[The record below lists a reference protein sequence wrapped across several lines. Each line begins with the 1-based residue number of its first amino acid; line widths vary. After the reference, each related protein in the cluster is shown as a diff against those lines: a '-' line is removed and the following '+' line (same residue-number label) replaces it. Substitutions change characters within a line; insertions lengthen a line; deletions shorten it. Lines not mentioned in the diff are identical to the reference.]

1 MMPAREEGRPI
12 PFSFNAQTFDGK
24 PMSAPGVLA
33 PASSQAPQYVKL
45 LACAKHFA
53 VHSGPEW
60 NRHSFNVEDLPERD
74 LWETYL
80 PAFKSLVQDGNVAE
94 VMCAYQRI
102 DGAPCCSNAR
112 YERQILRDEW
122 GFKGLI
128 TSDCGAINDFYVPG
142 RHGTAKTP
150 AEATA
155 QAIGAGT
162 DVECGSVYRSLPEA
176 VKTGMISEEKVNES
190 LKRLLIARFRLGDFD
205 QDENVPWTQIPS
217 SVIASKA
224 HKDLAEKMAEEG
236 IVLLQNRNNLLPL
249 KSSGMKLVVMGP
261 NANDSIMQWGNYS
274 GYPTSTTTMLGITTL
289 QMGVFG
295 GIVVGLG
302 VAALHN
308 KFYKIELPQVL
319 AFFGGTRFVPIV
331 SSIVYLVVGIA
342 MFYIWPVVQ
351 SGIAALGALVLASG
365 YAGTFIYGLLERA
378 LIPFGLHHVF
388 YMPFWQTAVGG
399 TAIIDGV
406 TVTGAQNIFFA
417 ELASKSTTVFSVS
430 ATRFMA
436 GKFPFM
442 MFGLPG
448 AALAMYQCAKPEKKK
463 VAGGLLLSAA
473 LTAFLTGITEPLEF
487 TFIFVALPMYAVHC
501 VLAGLSFMLMH
512 ILNVGVGMTFSGGL
526 IDLVLFGVM
535 QGNAKTHWM
544 WVVVVGAVYFV
555 LYYIIFR
562 FMISKFDYK
571 TPGRDDAEEVKLYTR
586 ADVNARSAASGSTAP
601 AGDDPVSALIV
612 EGLGGTDNLSDV
624 DCCATRLR
632 CTVKDA
638 ALVRQDV
645 LKASGAS
652 GVICKGNGV
661 QVVYGP
667 KVAVI
672 KAKLEDYLETAPK
685 TPAAAAAPAPAAHA
699 AKDTVLSACLNGTVV
714 PLADVKDEAFA
725 SGALGD
731 GIAIEPTDGE
741 LVAPADGEIS
751 STFETHH
758 AVGMTTADGAE
769 LLMHIGIDTVKL
781 GGKHFT
787 YLVNE
792 GDKVKKGQPLI
803 RFELE
808 AIKAEGYPVTT
819 PLIVCNTDDY
829 AAVVAKAS
837 GAVKQGDALLELKH

>member
-1 MMPAREEGRPI
+1 MKDKIFGVLQRVGRSFMLPIALLPVAGLLLGIGSSFTNETMLAAYGLNSVIHPGTLIYTILDVMSQTGSAVFNNLALLFAMGVAIGMARKEKEVAALSGAVAYIIMNTAIQAMINAAGGVEAMPA
-12 PFSFNAQTFDGK
+12 N
-24 PMSAPGVLA
+24 
-33 PASSQAPQYVKL
+33 
-45 LACAKHFA
+45 
-53 VHSGPEW
+53 
-60 NRHSFNVEDLPERD
+60 
-74 LWETYL
+74 
-80 PAFKSLVQDGNVAE
+80 
-94 VMCAYQRI
+94 
-102 DGAPCCSNAR
+102 
-112 YERQILRDEW
+112 
-122 GFKGLI
+122 
-128 TSDCGAINDFYVPG
+128 
-142 RHGTAKTP
+142 
-150 AEATA
+150 
-155 QAIGAGT
+155 
-162 DVECGSVYRSLPEA
+162 
-176 VKTGMISEEKVNES
+176 
-190 LKRLLIARFRLGDFD
+190 
-205 QDENVPWTQIPS
+205 
-217 SVIASKA
+217 
-224 HKDLAEKMAEEG
+224 
-236 IVLLQNRNNLLPL
+236 
-249 KSSGMKLVVMGP
+249 
-261 NANDSIMQWGNYS
+261 
-274 GYPTSTTTMLGITTL
+274 STTTMLGITTL

-612 EGLGGTDNLSDV
+612 EGLGGAANLSDV

-672 KAKLEDYLETAPK
+672 KAKLEDYLENAPK
-685 TPAAAAAPAPAAHA
+685 TPAATAAPAPAAAPAVPAAA
-699 AKDTVLSACLNGTVV
+699 AKDTVLAACLTGTVV

-829 AAVVAKAS
+829 AAVAAKAS
-837 GAVKQGDALLELKH
+837 GTVKQGDALLELKH

>member
-1 MMPAREEGRPI
+1 MKDKIFGVLQRVGRSFMLPIALLPVAGLLLGIGSSFTNETMLAAYGLNSVIHPGTLIYTILDVMSQTGSAVFNNLALLFAMGVAIGMARKEKEVAALSGAVAYIIMNTAIQAMINAAGGVEAMPA
-12 PFSFNAQTFDGK
+12 N
-24 PMSAPGVLA
+24 
-33 PASSQAPQYVKL
+33 
-45 LACAKHFA
+45 
-53 VHSGPEW
+53 
-60 NRHSFNVEDLPERD
+60 
-74 LWETYL
+74 
-80 PAFKSLVQDGNVAE
+80 
-94 VMCAYQRI
+94 
-102 DGAPCCSNAR
+102 
-112 YERQILRDEW
+112 
-122 GFKGLI
+122 
-128 TSDCGAINDFYVPG
+128 
-142 RHGTAKTP
+142 
-150 AEATA
+150 
-155 QAIGAGT
+155 
-162 DVECGSVYRSLPEA
+162 
-176 VKTGMISEEKVNES
+176 
-190 LKRLLIARFRLGDFD
+190 
-205 QDENVPWTQIPS
+205 
-217 SVIASKA
+217 
-224 HKDLAEKMAEEG
+224 
-236 IVLLQNRNNLLPL
+236 
-249 KSSGMKLVVMGP
+249 
-261 NANDSIMQWGNYS
+261 
-274 GYPTSTTTMLGITTL
+274 STTTMLGITTL

-463 VAGGLLLSAA
+463 AAGGLLLSAA

-535 QGNAKTHWM
+535 QGNAKTHWV

-612 EGLGGTDNLSDV
+612 EGLGGTANLSDV

-652 GVICKGNGV
+652 GMICKGNGV

-672 KAKLEDYLETAPK
+672 KAKLEDYLENAPK
-685 TPAAAAAPAPAAHA
+685 TPAATAAPAPAAPA

-725 SGALGD
+725 SGVLGD

-787 YLVNE
+787 CLVNE

-829 AAVVAKAS
+829 AAVAAKAS
-837 GAVKQGDALLELKH
+837 GTVKQGDALLELKR

>member
-1 MMPAREEGRPI
+1 MKDKIFGVLQRVGRSFMLPIALLPVAGLLLGIGSSFTNETMLAAYGLNSVIHPGTLIYTILDVMSQTGSAVFNNLALLFAMGVAIGMARKEKEVAALSGAVAYIIMNTAIQAMINAAGGVEAMPA
-12 PFSFNAQTFDGK
+12 N
-24 PMSAPGVLA
+24 
-33 PASSQAPQYVKL
+33 
-45 LACAKHFA
+45 
-53 VHSGPEW
+53 
-60 NRHSFNVEDLPERD
+60 
-74 LWETYL
+74 
-80 PAFKSLVQDGNVAE
+80 
-94 VMCAYQRI
+94 
-102 DGAPCCSNAR
+102 
-112 YERQILRDEW
+112 
-122 GFKGLI
+122 
-128 TSDCGAINDFYVPG
+128 
-142 RHGTAKTP
+142 
-150 AEATA
+150 
-155 QAIGAGT
+155 
-162 DVECGSVYRSLPEA
+162 
-176 VKTGMISEEKVNES
+176 
-190 LKRLLIARFRLGDFD
+190 
-205 QDENVPWTQIPS
+205 
-217 SVIASKA
+217 
-224 HKDLAEKMAEEG
+224 
-236 IVLLQNRNNLLPL
+236 
-249 KSSGMKLVVMGP
+249 
-261 NANDSIMQWGNYS
+261 
-274 GYPTSTTTMLGITTL
+274 STTTMLGITTL

-463 VAGGLLLSAA
+463 AAGGLLLSAA

-535 QGNAKTHWM
+535 QGNAKTHWV

-652 GVICKGNGV
+652 GVICKGNGI

-672 KAKLEDYLETAPK
+672 KAKLEDYLENAPK
-685 TPAAAAAPAPAAHA
+685 TPAATAAPAPAAAPAVPAAA
-699 AKDTVLSACLNGTVV
+699 AKDTVLAACLTGTVV

-758 AVGMTTADGAE
+758 AVGMTTVDGAE
-769 LLMHIGIDTVKL
+769 LLMHIGIDKVKL

-829 AAVVAKAS
+829 AAVAAKAS
-837 GAVKQGDALLELKH
+837 GTVKQGDALLELKH

>member
-1 MMPAREEGRPI
+1 MKDKIFGVLQRVGRSFMLPIALLPVAGLLLGIGSSFTNETMLAAYGLNSVIHPGTLIYTILDVMSQTGSAVFNNLALLFAMGVAIGMARKEKEVAALSGAVAYIIMNTAIQAMINAAGGVEAMPA
-12 PFSFNAQTFDGK
+12 N
-24 PMSAPGVLA
+24 
-33 PASSQAPQYVKL
+33 
-45 LACAKHFA
+45 
-53 VHSGPEW
+53 
-60 NRHSFNVEDLPERD
+60 
-74 LWETYL
+74 
-80 PAFKSLVQDGNVAE
+80 
-94 VMCAYQRI
+94 
-102 DGAPCCSNAR
+102 
-112 YERQILRDEW
+112 
-122 GFKGLI
+122 
-128 TSDCGAINDFYVPG
+128 
-142 RHGTAKTP
+142 
-150 AEATA
+150 
-155 QAIGAGT
+155 
-162 DVECGSVYRSLPEA
+162 
-176 VKTGMISEEKVNES
+176 
-190 LKRLLIARFRLGDFD
+190 
-205 QDENVPWTQIPS
+205 
-217 SVIASKA
+217 
-224 HKDLAEKMAEEG
+224 
-236 IVLLQNRNNLLPL
+236 
-249 KSSGMKLVVMGP
+249 
-261 NANDSIMQWGNYS
+261 
-274 GYPTSTTTMLGITTL
+274 STTTMLGITTL

-417 ELASKSTTVFSVS
+417 ELASKTTTVFSVS

-535 QGNAKTHWM
+535 QGNAKTHWV

-601 AGDDPVSALIV
+601 AGDDSVSALIV
-612 EGLGGTDNLSDV
+612 EGLGGAANLSDV

-672 KAKLEDYLETAPK
+672 KAKLEDYLESTPKIPGAAPS
-685 TPAAAAAPAPAAHA
+685 PAAAPAPA

-725 SGALGD
+725 SGVLGD
-731 GIAIEPTDGE
+731 GIAIEPIDGE

-829 AAVVAKAS
+829 AAVAAKAS
-837 GAVKQGDALLELKH
+837 GTVKQGDALLELKH

>member
-1 MMPAREEGRPI
+1 MKDKIFGVLQRVGRSFMLPIALLPVAGLLLGIGSSFTNETMLAAYGLNSVIHPGTLIYTILDVMSQTGSAVFNNLALLFAMGVAIGMARKEKEVAALSGAVAYIIMNTAIQAMINAAGGVEAMPA
-12 PFSFNAQTFDGK
+12 N
-24 PMSAPGVLA
+24 
-33 PASSQAPQYVKL
+33 
-45 LACAKHFA
+45 
-53 VHSGPEW
+53 
-60 NRHSFNVEDLPERD
+60 
-74 LWETYL
+74 
-80 PAFKSLVQDGNVAE
+80 
-94 VMCAYQRI
+94 
-102 DGAPCCSNAR
+102 
-112 YERQILRDEW
+112 
-122 GFKGLI
+122 
-128 TSDCGAINDFYVPG
+128 
-142 RHGTAKTP
+142 
-150 AEATA
+150 
-155 QAIGAGT
+155 
-162 DVECGSVYRSLPEA
+162 
-176 VKTGMISEEKVNES
+176 
-190 LKRLLIARFRLGDFD
+190 
-205 QDENVPWTQIPS
+205 
-217 SVIASKA
+217 
-224 HKDLAEKMAEEG
+224 
-236 IVLLQNRNNLLPL
+236 
-249 KSSGMKLVVMGP
+249 
-261 NANDSIMQWGNYS
+261 
-274 GYPTSTTTMLGITTL
+274 STTTMLGITTL

-319 AFFGGTRFVPIV
+319 AFFGGTRFVPII

-473 LTAFLTGITEPLEF
+473 LTAFLIGITEPLEF

-535 QGNAKTHWM
+535 QGNAKTHWI

-586 ADVNARSAASGSTAP
+586 ADVNTRSAASGSTAP

-612 EGLGGTDNLSDV
+612 EGLGGAANLSDV

-672 KAKLEDYLETAPK
+672 KAKLEDYLENAPK
-685 TPAAAAAPAPAAHA
+685 TPAAAATPAPAAPA

-758 AVGMTTADGAE
+758 AVGMTTTDGAE

-829 AAVVAKAS
+829 AAVAAKAS

>member
-1 MMPAREEGRPI
+1 MKDKIFGVLQRVGRSFMLPIALLPVAGLLLGIGSSFTNETMLAAYGLNSVIHPGTLIYTNLDVMSQTGSAVFNNLALLFAMGVAIGMARKEKEVAALSGAVAYIIMNTAIQAMINAAGGVEAMPA
-12 PFSFNAQTFDGK
+12 N
-24 PMSAPGVLA
+24 
-33 PASSQAPQYVKL
+33 
-45 LACAKHFA
+45 
-53 VHSGPEW
+53 
-60 NRHSFNVEDLPERD
+60 
-74 LWETYL
+74 
-80 PAFKSLVQDGNVAE
+80 
-94 VMCAYQRI
+94 
-102 DGAPCCSNAR
+102 
-112 YERQILRDEW
+112 
-122 GFKGLI
+122 
-128 TSDCGAINDFYVPG
+128 
-142 RHGTAKTP
+142 
-150 AEATA
+150 
-155 QAIGAGT
+155 
-162 DVECGSVYRSLPEA
+162 
-176 VKTGMISEEKVNES
+176 
-190 LKRLLIARFRLGDFD
+190 
-205 QDENVPWTQIPS
+205 
-217 SVIASKA
+217 
-224 HKDLAEKMAEEG
+224 
-236 IVLLQNRNNLLPL
+236 
-249 KSSGMKLVVMGP
+249 
-261 NANDSIMQWGNYS
+261 
-274 GYPTSTTTMLGITTL
+274 STTTMLGITTL

-399 TAIIDGV
+399 TAIIDGM

-535 QGNAKTHWM
+535 QGNAKTHWV

-562 FMISKFDYK
+562 FMISKFNYK

-586 ADVNARSAASGSTAP
+586 ADVNARNAASGSVP
-601 AGDDPVSALIV
+601 AGNDPVSALIV

-638 ALVRQDV
+638 ALVKQDV

-672 KAKLEDYLETAPK
+672 KAKLEDYLENAPK
-685 TPAAAAAPAPAAHA
+685 TPAATAAPAPATAPAAPAAA

-714 PLADVKDEAFA
+714 PLAEVKDEAFA

-731 GIAIEPTDGE
+731 GIAIEPIDGE

-758 AVGMTTADGAE
+758 AVGMTTVDGAE

-829 AAVVAKAS
+829 AAVAAKAS
-837 GAVKQGDALLELKH
+837 GTVKQGDALLELKH

>member
-1 MMPAREEGRPI
+1 MKDKIFGVLQRVGRSFMLPIALLPVAGLLLGIGSSFTNETMLAAYGLNSVIHPGTLIYTILDVMSQTGNAVFNNLALLFAMGVAIGMARKEKEVAALSGAVAYIIMNTAIQAMINAAGGVEAMPA
-12 PFSFNAQTFDGK
+12 N
-24 PMSAPGVLA
+24 
-33 PASSQAPQYVKL
+33 
-45 LACAKHFA
+45 
-53 VHSGPEW
+53 
-60 NRHSFNVEDLPERD
+60 
-74 LWETYL
+74 
-80 PAFKSLVQDGNVAE
+80 
-94 VMCAYQRI
+94 
-102 DGAPCCSNAR
+102 
-112 YERQILRDEW
+112 
-122 GFKGLI
+122 
-128 TSDCGAINDFYVPG
+128 
-142 RHGTAKTP
+142 
-150 AEATA
+150 
-155 QAIGAGT
+155 
-162 DVECGSVYRSLPEA
+162 
-176 VKTGMISEEKVNES
+176 
-190 LKRLLIARFRLGDFD
+190 
-205 QDENVPWTQIPS
+205 
-217 SVIASKA
+217 
-224 HKDLAEKMAEEG
+224 
-236 IVLLQNRNNLLPL
+236 
-249 KSSGMKLVVMGP
+249 
-261 NANDSIMQWGNYS
+261 
-274 GYPTSTTTMLGITTL
+274 STTTMLGITTL

-351 SGIAALGALVLASG
+351 NGIAALGALVLASG

-463 VAGGLLLSAA
+463 AAGGLLLSAA

-535 QGNAKTHWM
+535 QGNAKTHWV

-586 ADVNARSAASGSTAP
+586 ADVNARNAASGSVP
-601 AGDDPVSALIV
+601 AGNDPVSALIV
-612 EGLGGTDNLSDV
+612 EGLGGAANLADV

-632 CTVKDA
+632 CTVNDA
-638 ALVRQDV
+638 ALVKQDV

-672 KAKLEDYLETAPK
+672 KAKLEDYLESTPKDPVVAPS
-685 TPAAAAAPAPAAHA
+685 PAAASA

-725 SGALGD
+725 SGVLGN
-731 GIAIEPTDGE
+731 GIAIEPADGE

-829 AAVVAKAS
+829 AAVEAKAS
-837 GAVKQGDALLELKH
+837 GTVKQGDALLELKH

>member
-1 MMPAREEGRPI
+1 MKDKIFGVLQRVGRSFMLPIALLPVAGLLLGIGSSFTNETMLAAYGLNSVIHPGTLIYTILDVMSQTGSAVFNNLALLFAMGVAIGMARKEKEVAALSGAVAYIIMNTAIQAMINAAGGVDAMPA
-12 PFSFNAQTFDGK
+12 N
-24 PMSAPGVLA
+24 
-33 PASSQAPQYVKL
+33 
-45 LACAKHFA
+45 
-53 VHSGPEW
+53 
-60 NRHSFNVEDLPERD
+60 
-74 LWETYL
+74 
-80 PAFKSLVQDGNVAE
+80 
-94 VMCAYQRI
+94 
-102 DGAPCCSNAR
+102 
-112 YERQILRDEW
+112 
-122 GFKGLI
+122 
-128 TSDCGAINDFYVPG
+128 
-142 RHGTAKTP
+142 
-150 AEATA
+150 
-155 QAIGAGT
+155 
-162 DVECGSVYRSLPEA
+162 
-176 VKTGMISEEKVNES
+176 
-190 LKRLLIARFRLGDFD
+190 
-205 QDENVPWTQIPS
+205 
-217 SVIASKA
+217 
-224 HKDLAEKMAEEG
+224 
-236 IVLLQNRNNLLPL
+236 
-249 KSSGMKLVVMGP
+249 
-261 NANDSIMQWGNYS
+261 
-274 GYPTSTTTMLGITTL
+274 STTTMLGITTL

-319 AFFGGTRFVPIV
+319 AFFGGTRFVPII

-544 WVVVVGAVYFV
+544 WVVVVGAVYFA

-562 FMISKFDYK
+562 FMISKFNYK

-672 KAKLEDYLETAPK
+672 KAKLEDYLENAPK
-685 TPAAAAAPAPAAHA
+685 TPAAAATPAPAAPA

-829 AAVVAKAS
+829 AAVAAKAS

>member
-1 MMPAREEGRPI
+1 MKDKIFGVLQRVGRSFMLPIALLPVAGLLLGIGSSFTNETMLAAYGLNSVIHPGTLIYTILDVMSQTGSAVFNNLALLFAMGVAIGMARKEKAVAALSGAVAYIIMNTAIQAMINAAGGVEAMPA
-12 PFSFNAQTFDGK
+12 N
-24 PMSAPGVLA
+24 
-33 PASSQAPQYVKL
+33 
-45 LACAKHFA
+45 
-53 VHSGPEW
+53 
-60 NRHSFNVEDLPERD
+60 
-74 LWETYL
+74 
-80 PAFKSLVQDGNVAE
+80 
-94 VMCAYQRI
+94 
-102 DGAPCCSNAR
+102 
-112 YERQILRDEW
+112 
-122 GFKGLI
+122 
-128 TSDCGAINDFYVPG
+128 
-142 RHGTAKTP
+142 
-150 AEATA
+150 
-155 QAIGAGT
+155 
-162 DVECGSVYRSLPEA
+162 
-176 VKTGMISEEKVNES
+176 
-190 LKRLLIARFRLGDFD
+190 
-205 QDENVPWTQIPS
+205 
-217 SVIASKA
+217 
-224 HKDLAEKMAEEG
+224 
-236 IVLLQNRNNLLPL
+236 
-249 KSSGMKLVVMGP
+249 
-261 NANDSIMQWGNYS
+261 
-274 GYPTSTTTMLGITTL
+274 STTTMLGITTL

-319 AFFGGTRFVPIV
+319 AFFGGTRFVPII

-535 QGNAKTHWM
+535 QGNAKTHWV

-612 EGLGGTDNLSDV
+612 EGLGGATNLSDV

-638 ALVRQDV
+638 ALVKQDV

-672 KAKLEDYLETAPK
+672 KAKLEDYLENAPK
-685 TPAAAAAPAPAAHA
+685 TPAVTATPAPAAHA

-758 AVGMTTADGAE
+758 AVGMTTVDGAE

-829 AAVVAKAS
+829 AAVAAKAS
-837 GAVKQGDALLELKH
+837 GTVKQGDALLELKH

>member
-1 MMPAREEGRPI
+1 MKDKIFGVLQRVGRSFMLPIALLPVAGLLLGIGSSFTNETMLAAYGLNSVIHPGTLIYTILDVMSQTGSAVFNNLALLFAMGVAIGMARKEKEVAALSGAVAYIIMNTAIQAMINAAGGVEAMPA
-12 PFSFNAQTFDGK
+12 N
-24 PMSAPGVLA
+24 
-33 PASSQAPQYVKL
+33 
-45 LACAKHFA
+45 
-53 VHSGPEW
+53 
-60 NRHSFNVEDLPERD
+60 
-74 LWETYL
+74 
-80 PAFKSLVQDGNVAE
+80 
-94 VMCAYQRI
+94 
-102 DGAPCCSNAR
+102 
-112 YERQILRDEW
+112 
-122 GFKGLI
+122 
-128 TSDCGAINDFYVPG
+128 
-142 RHGTAKTP
+142 
-150 AEATA
+150 
-155 QAIGAGT
+155 
-162 DVECGSVYRSLPEA
+162 
-176 VKTGMISEEKVNES
+176 
-190 LKRLLIARFRLGDFD
+190 
-205 QDENVPWTQIPS
+205 
-217 SVIASKA
+217 
-224 HKDLAEKMAEEG
+224 
-236 IVLLQNRNNLLPL
+236 
-249 KSSGMKLVVMGP
+249 
-261 NANDSIMQWGNYS
+261 
-274 GYPTSTTTMLGITTL
+274 STTTMLGITTL

-351 SGIAALGALVLASG
+351 NGIAALGALVLASG

-535 QGNAKTHWM
+535 QGNAKTHWV

-672 KAKLEDYLETAPK
+672 KAKLEDYLENAPK
-685 TPAAAAAPAPAAHA
+685 TPAAPA

-829 AAVVAKAS
+829 AAVAAKAS

>member
-1 MMPAREEGRPI
+1 MKDKIFGVLQRVGRSFMLPIALLPVAGLLLGIGSSFTNETMLAAYGLNSVIHPGTLIYTILDVMSQTGNAVFNNLALLFAMGVAIGMARKEKEVAALSGAVAYIIMNTAIQAMINAAGGVEAMPA
-12 PFSFNAQTFDGK
+12 N
-24 PMSAPGVLA
+24 
-33 PASSQAPQYVKL
+33 
-45 LACAKHFA
+45 
-53 VHSGPEW
+53 
-60 NRHSFNVEDLPERD
+60 
-74 LWETYL
+74 
-80 PAFKSLVQDGNVAE
+80 
-94 VMCAYQRI
+94 
-102 DGAPCCSNAR
+102 
-112 YERQILRDEW
+112 
-122 GFKGLI
+122 
-128 TSDCGAINDFYVPG
+128 
-142 RHGTAKTP
+142 
-150 AEATA
+150 
-155 QAIGAGT
+155 
-162 DVECGSVYRSLPEA
+162 
-176 VKTGMISEEKVNES
+176 
-190 LKRLLIARFRLGDFD
+190 
-205 QDENVPWTQIPS
+205 
-217 SVIASKA
+217 
-224 HKDLAEKMAEEG
+224 
-236 IVLLQNRNNLLPL
+236 
-249 KSSGMKLVVMGP
+249 
-261 NANDSIMQWGNYS
+261 
-274 GYPTSTTTMLGITTL
+274 STTTMLGITTL

-351 SGIAALGALVLASG
+351 NGIAALGALVLASG

-463 VAGGLLLSAA
+463 AAGGLLLSAA

-535 QGNAKTHWM
+535 QGNAKTHWV

-586 ADVNARSAASGSTAP
+586 ADVNARNATSGSVP
-601 AGDDPVSALIV
+601 AGNDPVSAMIV
-612 EGLGGTDNLSDV
+612 EGLGGAANLADV

-632 CTVKDA
+632 CTVNDA
-638 ALVRQDV
+638 ALVKQDV

-672 KAKLEDYLETAPK
+672 KAKLEDYLESTPKNPVVAPS
-685 TPAAAAAPAPAAHA
+685 PAAAPA

-725 SGALGD
+725 SGVLGD
-731 GIAIEPTDGE
+731 GIAIEPSDGE

-819 PLIVCNTDDY
+819 PVIVCNTDDY
-829 AAVVAKAS
+829 AAVEAKAS
-837 GAVKQGDALLELKH
+837 GTVKQGDALLELKH

>member
-1 MMPAREEGRPI
+1 MKDKIFGVLQRVGRSFMLPIALLPVAGLLLGIGSSFTNETMLAAYGLNSVIHPGTLIYTILDVMSQTGSAVFNNLALLFAMGVAIGMARKEKEVAALSGAVAYIIMNTAIQAMINAAGGVDAMPA
-12 PFSFNAQTFDGK
+12 N
-24 PMSAPGVLA
+24 
-33 PASSQAPQYVKL
+33 
-45 LACAKHFA
+45 
-53 VHSGPEW
+53 
-60 NRHSFNVEDLPERD
+60 
-74 LWETYL
+74 
-80 PAFKSLVQDGNVAE
+80 
-94 VMCAYQRI
+94 
-102 DGAPCCSNAR
+102 
-112 YERQILRDEW
+112 
-122 GFKGLI
+122 
-128 TSDCGAINDFYVPG
+128 
-142 RHGTAKTP
+142 
-150 AEATA
+150 
-155 QAIGAGT
+155 
-162 DVECGSVYRSLPEA
+162 
-176 VKTGMISEEKVNES
+176 
-190 LKRLLIARFRLGDFD
+190 
-205 QDENVPWTQIPS
+205 
-217 SVIASKA
+217 
-224 HKDLAEKMAEEG
+224 
-236 IVLLQNRNNLLPL
+236 
-249 KSSGMKLVVMGP
+249 
-261 NANDSIMQWGNYS
+261 
-274 GYPTSTTTMLGITTL
+274 STTTMLGITTL

-319 AFFGGTRFVPIV
+319 AFFGGTRFVPII
-331 SSIVYLVVGIA
+331 SSIVYLIVGIA
-342 MFYIWPVVQ
+342 MFYVWPVVQ
-351 SGIAALGALVLASG
+351 NGISALGSLVLASG

-442 MFGLPG
+442 IFGLPG
-448 AALAMYQCAKPEKKK
+448 AALAMYQCAKPEKRK
-463 VAGGLLLSAA
+463 VAGSLLLSAA
-473 LTAFLTGITEPLEF
+473 LTSMLTGITEPLEF

-501 VLAGLSFMLMH
+501 VLAGLSYMFMH

-526 IDLVLFGVM
+526 IDMVLFGVM
-535 QGNAKTHWM
+535 QGNAKTHWI

-555 LYYIIFR
+555 LYYLIFR
-562 FMISKFDYK
+562 FMITKFNYK

-586 ADVNARSAASGSTAP
+586 ADVNARSAASGSNAP

-672 KAKLEDYLETAPK
+672 KAKLEDYLENAPK
-685 TPAAAAAPAPAAHA
+685 TPAAPAAPAPAAAPAAPAAA
-699 AKDTVLSACLNGTVV
+699 AKDTVLAACLTGTVV
-714 PLADVKDEAFA
+714 PLAEVKDEAFA

-731 GIAIEPTDGE
+731 GIAIEPAVGE

-751 STFETHH
+751 STFDTHH
-758 AVGMTTADGAE
+758 AVGMTTVDGAE

-792 GDKVKKGQPLI
+792 GDKVRKGQPLI
-803 RFELE
+803 RFDIE

-819 PLIVCNTDDY
+819 PLIVCNTDEY
-829 AAVVAKAS
+829 AAVTPKAS
-837 GAVKQGDALLELKH
+837 GTVKQGDALLELKG

>member
-1 MMPAREEGRPI
+1 MKDKIFGVLQRVGRSFMLPIALLPVAGLLLGIGSSFTNETMLAAYGLNSVIHPGTLIYTILDVMSQTGNAVFNNLALLFAMGVAIGMARKEKEVAALSGAVAYIIMNTAIQAMINAAGGVEAMPA
-12 PFSFNAQTFDGK
+12 N
-24 PMSAPGVLA
+24 
-33 PASSQAPQYVKL
+33 
-45 LACAKHFA
+45 
-53 VHSGPEW
+53 
-60 NRHSFNVEDLPERD
+60 
-74 LWETYL
+74 
-80 PAFKSLVQDGNVAE
+80 
-94 VMCAYQRI
+94 
-102 DGAPCCSNAR
+102 
-112 YERQILRDEW
+112 
-122 GFKGLI
+122 
-128 TSDCGAINDFYVPG
+128 
-142 RHGTAKTP
+142 
-150 AEATA
+150 
-155 QAIGAGT
+155 
-162 DVECGSVYRSLPEA
+162 
-176 VKTGMISEEKVNES
+176 
-190 LKRLLIARFRLGDFD
+190 
-205 QDENVPWTQIPS
+205 
-217 SVIASKA
+217 
-224 HKDLAEKMAEEG
+224 
-236 IVLLQNRNNLLPL
+236 
-249 KSSGMKLVVMGP
+249 
-261 NANDSIMQWGNYS
+261 
-274 GYPTSTTTMLGITTL
+274 STTTMLGITTL

-351 SGIAALGALVLASG
+351 NGIAALGALVLASG

-417 ELASKSTTVFSVS
+417 ELASKTTTVFSVS

-463 VAGGLLLSAA
+463 AAGGLLLSAA

-535 QGNAKTHWM
+535 QGNAKTHWV

-586 ADVNARSAASGSTAP
+586 ADVNARNAASGSVP
-601 AGDDPVSALIV
+601 AGNDPVSAMIV
-612 EGLGGTDNLSDV
+612 EGLGGAANLADV

-632 CTVKDA
+632 CTVNDA
-638 ALVRQDV
+638 ALVKQDV

-672 KAKLEDYLETAPK
+672 KAKLEDYLESAPKNPVVAPSPATAP
-685 TPAAAAAPAPAAHA
+685 A

-725 SGALGD
+725 SGVLGD
-731 GIAIEPTDGE
+731 GIAIEPSDGE

-819 PLIVCNTDDY
+819 PVIVCNTDDY
-829 AAVVAKAS
+829 AVVEAKAS
-837 GAVKQGDALLELKH
+837 GTVKQGDALLELKH